1 MKITLNFLSVFFS
14 FLLLLAIPNYPLT
27 ASAETVT
34 IGTGGR
40 TGVYFQVGRSLCRL
54 LDQQAQ
60 VHDITC
66 EALPTAG
73 SISNLNEIREGK
85 LQIGVAQSDWQ
96 YHAVNGSSKFA
107 DSGSDDD
114 LRALFSVH
122 GEPFTL
128 VVRRDS
134 GINSITDLEGKRV
147 NIGNPGSGQRATME
161 VVMEAMGW
169 TKQVFALANE
179 LPSTQ
184 QSLSLCHNDVQA
196 MVYTV
201 GHPNDSVAQAVDLCE
216 AKITQVNGEQ
226 IDALVDDNPFYAYT
240 QVPGGIYPG
249 NEDSVTTF
257 GVKATVVASAKL
269 SEETVYTLVST
280 VFDNLD
286 EFKKMHPAFA
296 HLQASEMVKDGLSA
310 PLHAGAERYFKEKG
324 LL

>member
-1 MKITLNFLSVFFS
+1 MKITLNFLSVFIS
-14 FLLLLAIPNYPLT
+14 FVLLISIPNYPE
-27 ASAETVT
+27 SAFAENIT

-40 TGVYFQVGRSLCRL
+40 AGVYFQVGRSLCRL

-60 VHDITC
+60 NHDITC
-66 EALPTAG
+66 ESLPTAG
-73 SISNLNEIREGK
+73 SISNLNDVREGK

-107 DSGSDDD
+107 DSGKNND

-128 VVRRDS
+128 VVRQDS
-134 GINSITDLEGKRV
+134 GISSITDLEGKRV

-161 VVMEAMGW
+161 VVMDAMGW
-169 TKQVFALANE
+169 TKEIFALANE
-179 LPSTQ
+179 LPSSQ
-184 QSLSLCHNDVQA
+184 QSLSLCHDDVQA

-201 GHPNDSVAQAVDLCE
+201 GHPNDSVAQAVELCE
-216 AKITQVNGEQ
+216 AKIAQVNGEQ
-226 IDALVDDNPFYAYT
+226 IDTLVNDNPFYAYT
-240 QVPGGIYPG
+240 QVPGGLYPG
-249 NEDSVTTF
+249 NADSVTTF
-257 GVKATVVASAKL
+257 GVKATVVTSANVD
-269 SEETVYTLVST
+269 EETVYTVVST